1 MSTQADRTRALLSS
15 QSQRVRSVITGDG
28 GLSEVGR
35 IAASWK
41 KIQALGVKPEV
52 ARRSLEGLWMA
63 VDDDL
68 QEATIAWLD
77 AAAPAV
83 GRAFHEHF
91 TPFVGNALDKWPVKT
106 GQSRNLLAAS
116 IRPAGAGTVA
126 GELFAGAPYSLIIK
140 WAKAKRR
147 SGEPG
152 KSVWW
157 DLVRRP
163 WTRLPDAM
171 AKTIEAELGKAV
183 S

>member
-1 MSTQADRTRALLSS
+1 MATQAERTRALLST
-15 QSQRVRSVITGDG
+15 QSQRVRSTITGDG
-28 GLSEVGR
+28 GLSEIGR

-41 KIQALGVKPEV
+41 SIQGLGIKPEV
-52 ARRSLEGLWMA
+52 ARRSLEGLWMS
-63 VDDDL
+63 VDDEL
-68 QEATIAWLD
+68 QNATIEWLD
-77 AAAPAV
+77 AAAPAL

-91 TPFVGNALDKWPVKT
+91 TPFVAYALEKWPVRS
-106 GQSRNLLAAS
+106 GLSRNLLAAS
-116 IRPAGAGTVA
+116 IRPSGTGAVA

-163 WTRLPDAM
+163 WSRLPDAM